1 MGKSGIAIT
10 FVTPREFRQLRLI
23 ELSAKTKIKKAKLPT
38 MADVKKARE
47 QGILNEIDYIIEK
60 EKHVEYIALV
70 DELSNKYSLH
80 DIAASALSLIFSDSE
95 VEDVEEIGLPDLS
108 SGKNNARLFMTVG
121 RIDNVKVG
129 DIVRTIATGANI
141 PSSKIG
147 NIALFDKFSFVEV
160 PHNLAEKVIES
171 VDNTMMNGK
180 KIRIQPA
187 RERKR

>member
-1 MGKSGIAIT
+1 
-10 FVTPREFRQLRLI
+10 
-23 ELSAKTKIKKAKLPT
+23 
-38 MADVKKARE
+38 
-47 QGILNEIDYIIEK
+47 
-60 EKHVEYIALV
+60 
-70 DELSNKYSLH
+70 
-80 DIAASALSLIFSDSE
+80 
-95 VEDVEEIGLPDLS
+95 
-108 SGKNNARLFMTVG
+108 MTVG
-121 RIDNVKVG
+121 RIDNIKVG

-171 VDNTMMNGK
+171 LDNTVINGK